1 MFSKHP
7 DMQVDVL
14 NSKGTSSEGIQDK
27 CEEINPND
35 GFTAGEC
42 LLEEKEEVRIFFI
55 LFYF

>member
-1 MFSKHP
+1 M
-7 DMQVDVL
+7 DVL

-27 CEEINPND
+27 CEVINPND
-35 GFTAGEC
+35 GLTAGEC